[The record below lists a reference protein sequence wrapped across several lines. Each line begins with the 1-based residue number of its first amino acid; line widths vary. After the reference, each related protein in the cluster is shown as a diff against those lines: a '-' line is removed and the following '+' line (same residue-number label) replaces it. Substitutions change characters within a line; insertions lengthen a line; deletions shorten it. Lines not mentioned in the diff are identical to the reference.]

1 MLVDSHCHLDYL
13 ERDGDL
19 DEVVERARQAGV
31 GTIVTICTK
40 VSEFETIK
48 RIAERYDD
56 IWCTVG
62 IHPHEVA
69 REPQVTTAQLLEMVQ
84 HPKVVG
90 IGETGLDYYYEYS
103 PREAQKNSF
112 RTHIAAARESG
123 LPLIVHTRDA
133 DDDTMEILAEA
144 YADGA
149 FPGLIHCYSTAPEV
163 SEKALKIGFYIS
175 IAGIVTFKRA
185 GELQQTAAGLPEDR
199 LLVETDAPY
208 LAPVPKRGKRNE
220 PSYVAFTAAKLA
232 ELRNDDASRIATVTT
247 DNFFRLFSKA
257 ARPE

>member
-1 MLVDSHCHLDYL
+1 VLVDSHCHLDYL

-19 DEVVERARQAGV
+19 DEAVVRAREAGV
-31 GTIVTICTK
+31 STIVTICTK

-62 IHPHEVA
+62 IHPHEA
-69 REPQVTTAQLLEMVQ
+69 ATEPQVSTAQLLEIAQ

-90 IGETGLDYYYEYS
+90 IGETGLDYYYEHS
-103 PREAQKNSF
+103 PREAQKISF
-112 RTHIAAARESG
+112 RKHIAAARESG

-133 DDDTMEILAEA
+133 DDDTMGILNEA
-144 YADGA
+144 YADGV
-149 FPGLIHCYSTAPEV
+149 FPGLIHCYSTSPKVAERAI
-163 SEKALKIGFYIS
+163 EIGFYIS

-185 GELQQTAAGLPEDR
+185 AELQQTAAGLPEDR

-232 ELRNDDASRIATVTT
+232 ELRNDDASRIAAVTT
-247 DNFFRLFSKA
+247 DNFFRLFTKA
-257 ARPE
+257 DRPA